1 MLLFLFLGE
10 TGRKE
15 AGSIRGRSHSVS
27 VPLNILLSFSM
38 ENNRVR
44 PSPDRPPVCRI
55 AGIGTDPSDTGLCSL
70 QSPAAVYLSCC
81 LLFFFWME
89 SAFNSICVCR

>member
-1 MLLFLFLGE
+1 MLLFLFPGE

-15 AGSIRGRSHSVS
+15 AGSIRDRSHSVS
-27 VPLNILLSFSM
+27 VPLNMLLSFSM

-44 PSPDRPPVCRI
+44 PSPPTDPVCQI
-55 AGIGTDPSDTGLCSL
+55 AGTGTDPSDTGLCSL

-81 LLFFFWME
+81 LLFFF
-89 SAFNSICVCR
+89 